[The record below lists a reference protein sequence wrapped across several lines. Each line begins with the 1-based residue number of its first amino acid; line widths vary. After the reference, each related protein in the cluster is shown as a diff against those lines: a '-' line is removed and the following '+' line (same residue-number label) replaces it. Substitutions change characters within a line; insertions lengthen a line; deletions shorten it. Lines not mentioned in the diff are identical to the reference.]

1 LPLVN
6 SSQLNREGTMTPTDS
21 KKRILVAEDDPVSR
35 RLLEV
40 FLVKWGFEVVLA
52 ATGLE
57 ALQLLERMDAPRL
70 ALLDWMMPGM
80 EGVQVCRKLR
90 EFKDRPYVYV
100 MLLTAR
106 TQREDLLQGLESGAD
121 DYLTKPFD
129 SQELR
134 ARLRVGQR
142 ILDLQDKLIAASDE
156 LMFRATHDNLT
167 GIANR
172 GVIMDSVRR
181 ERSRQDRGATA
192 FAILLAD
199 IDHFKYVNDTFG
211 HPAGD
216 LVLREVANR
225 MTNCIRPY
233 DCVGRYGGE
242 EFLIVVPSSDAM
254 GAVGLAERIRKDIE
268 ARPIVVEGAS
278 IPVTAS
284 LGVACS
290 TPNRLLD
297 PQEMLRLAD
306 DALYR
311 AKANGRNRCELAVTQ
326 DLTTHPALTVDPVDS
341 NLAAKLRTT

>member
-1 LPLVN
+1 
-6 SSQLNREGTMTPTDS
+6 MTPQTAS
-21 KKRILVAEDDPVSR
+21 RKKILVAEDDPVSR

-40 FLVKWGFEVVLA
+40 FLVKWGFDVVLA
-52 ATGLE
+52 STGLE

-90 EFKDRPYVYV
+90 EFKDRPYVYTL
-100 MLLTAR
+100 LLTAR
-106 TQREDLLQGLESGAD
+106 TQKEDLLHGLESGAD

-142 ILDLQDKLIAASDE
+142 ILDLQDKLIAAGEE
-156 LMFRATHDNLT
+156 LLFRATHDNLT
-167 GIANR
+167 GISNR

-181 ERSRQDRGATA
+181 ERFRQDRGGTA
-192 FAILLAD
+192 FAIVLAD
-199 IDHFKYVNDTFG
+199 IDHFKFVNDTYG
-211 HPAGD
+211 HMAGD
-216 LVLREVANR
+216 VVLREAARR

-254 GAVGLAERIRKDIE
+254 GAMGLAERIRKEIE
-268 ARPIVVEGAS
+268 ATPMVAEGAS
-278 IPVTAS
+278 VSVTAS
-284 LGVACS
+284 FGISCS

-311 AKANGRNRCELAVTQ
+311 AKANGRNRCELAAEQ
-326 DLTTHPALTVDPVDS
+326 DLTTHPDPAVDPVGAD
-341 NLAAKLRTT
+341 LAAKLRQL